1 MEFVHSLFSNEYLIV
16 AFLAWFI
23 AQSIKVLHTLIRD
36 RRFNLSRFVG
46 SGGMPSSHSSFVM
59 GLTTT
64 IGLNHGWNSATFAV
78 SLVFSLVVMYDAA
91 GVRRA
96 VGKQAIIMNKI
107 IDDLQSKRK
116 DKKSKD
122 PKVKSQILTEKRLKE
137 LIGHTPVEVF
147 AGAILGII
155 VANIVV

>member
-1 MEFVHSLFSNEYLIV
+1 
-16 AFLAWFI
+16 
-23 AQSIKVLHTLIRD
+23 
-36 RRFNLSRFVG
+36 
-46 SGGMPSSHSSFVM
+46 
-59 GLTTT
+59 
-64 IGLNHGWNSATFAV
+64 
-78 SLVFSLVVMYDAA
+78 MYDAA

-116 DKKSKD
+116 DKKSKS
-122 PKVKSQILTEKRLKE
+122 PKIKGHVLTEKRLKE
-137 LIGHTPVEVF
+137 LIGHTPIEVF

>member
-1 MEFVHSLFSNEYLIV
+1 
-16 AFLAWFI
+16 
-23 AQSIKVLHTLIRD
+23 
-36 RRFNLSRFVG
+36 
-46 SGGMPSSHSSFVM
+46 
-59 GLTTT
+59 
-64 IGLNHGWNSATFAV
+64 
-78 SLVFSLVVMYDAA
+78 MYDAA

-122 PKVKSQILTEKRLKE
+122 PKIKGNVLTEKRLKE
-137 LIGHTPVEVF
+137 LIGHTPIEVF

-155 VANIVV
+155 VANIIV